1 MGPRAPYSGINAR
14 ESFAVKRVNRKQL
27 ISFPIGKFN
36 NVYTIAL
43 FQELKKYSLGEG
55 RSKVIAN
62 SKHNIVYWT
71 ITRKGS
77 FIFLLHI
84 CFPCVKIAFTTFKKN
99 LSSRTM

>member
-43 FQELKKYSLGEG
+43 FHAQE
-55 RSKVIAN
+55 
-62 SKHNIVYWT
+62 
-71 ITRKGS
+71 
-77 FIFLLHI
+77 
-84 CFPCVKIAFTTFKKN
+84 
-99 LSSRTM
+99 